1 MKTHNHSTG
10 KGIQG
15 ASQGRESCVWIQT
28 KQIACHLL
36 EGKESYEK
44 NEKTQSTEVYLFE
57 FPKG

>member
-44 NEKTQSTEVYLFE
+44 NEKNTKHRGV
-57 FPKG
+57 PI